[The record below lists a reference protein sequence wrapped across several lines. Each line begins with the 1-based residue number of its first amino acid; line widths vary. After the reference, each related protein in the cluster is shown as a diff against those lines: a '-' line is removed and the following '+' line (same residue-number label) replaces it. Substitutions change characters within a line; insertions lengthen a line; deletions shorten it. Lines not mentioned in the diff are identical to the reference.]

1 MAKTRKDKNLA
12 ALISLEKGDNLNKLC
27 TASIV
32 NFLYSS
38 YFTCRGQ
45 MNPEKEIVNVWLNKQ
60 GFFTINN
67 INAGRNRIIDIIA
80 IKQTRRKI
88 DEVWHV
94 EVHASLVS
102 PQLSER
108 ERSDLAQKFENPQII
123 SAVKK
128 TIREFIGEEA
138 EPRKVLISTVESIP
152 IPNVEVIRF
161 DDVIVDVLSTLDRQ
175 NYRDDALRTLQL
187 MKYLVLR
194 KPAVLKSV
202 IGKLKGES
210 EVRRGY
216 RREVITELL
225 SSEQAKSELRNKSS
239 ESLLV
244 EILEGSSLA
253 SSEKFAKLLATK
265 ILSKRARTAFLKELI
280 PQAVEE
286 EKKEQS
292 LDRFI

>member
-1 MAKTRKDKNLA
+1 
-12 ALISLEKGDNLNKLC
+12 
-27 TASIV
+27 
-32 NFLYSS
+32 
-38 YFTCRGQ
+38 